1 MAQQMTGDV
10 EKSKRDQEAGGGG
23 GVLLFSEVA
32 LRQINDTLRSI
43 IHLVL
48 SPQRNFPSA
57 VGAAKLAYKNTRDP
71 FATCALFE
79 S

>member
-1 MAQQMTGDV
+1 M
-10 EKSKRDQEAGGGG
+10 EAGG

-48 SPQRNFPSA
+48 SPQRNFPSSRRRKA
-57 VGAAKLAYKNTRDP
+57 GIYIKIHETLSPHAHFSRASFAQKLSAP
-71 FATCALFE
+71 LAQQLH
-79 S
+79 